1 MNRTSFQDYA
11 KDGRMTGN
19 GSKGLWRMMGSIFQG
34 RLLPCFSLKMNS
46 RCWGRSDRYTWFLS
60 PVVLVV
66 FLFLLG
72 SGYSGWAMNSISKGD
87 LILDG
92 IRGDSTSILIGILVK
107 NKEVCMAKVQ
117 DKKQM
122 LLPFEYKERVKE
134 LMRQHDEIGRDLNN
148 VVDQGPESACGEN
161 EEELCNEV
169 AAALKADL
177 RESGMSRDELLDK
190 VNAFLGRTEEGYKK
204 EACKK
209 PMTLNMLNN
218 YMSKPSEYPLPSH
231 FQYAF
236 NKIFGSFR
244 IQNTIV
250 GAMKAQVISGED
262 IRRLTLMKI
271 RELKDSVAVMEKMI

>member
-1 MNRTSFQDYA
+1 
-11 KDGRMTGN
+11 
-19 GSKGLWRMMGSIFQG
+19 
-34 RLLPCFSLKMNS
+34 
-46 RCWGRSDRYTWFLS
+46 
-60 PVVLVV
+60 
-66 FLFLLG
+66 
-72 SGYSGWAMNSISKGD
+72 MNSISKSEG
-87 LILDG
+87 ILDG

-107 NKEVCMAKVQ
+107 NKEDYMAKGQ
-117 DKKQM
+117 DKRQM

-134 LMRQHDEIGRDLNN
+134 LMHQHDEIGRALND

-169 AAALKADL
+169 AAALKSDL
-177 RESGMSRDELLDK
+177 RDSGMSREELLDK
-190 VNAFLGRTEEGYKK
+190 LNAFLGRTEDGYKK
-204 EACKK
+204 NKGKK
-209 PMTLNMLNN
+209 PLTINMLNN
-218 YMSKPSEYPLPSH
+218 YMSKPSTYPLPSH

>member
-11 KDGRMTGN
+11 KDGHMTGN
-19 GSKGLWRMMGSIFQG
+19 GSKGLLRMMGSIFQG
-34 RLLPCFSLKMNS
+34 RLLPCFSLKMDS
-46 RCWGRSDRYTWFLS
+46 RCWGRSDRCTWFLS

-72 SGYSGWAMNSISKGD
+72 SEYAGWAMNSISKGD
-87 LILDG
+87 VILDG

-107 NKEVCMAKVQ
+107 NKEVYMPKAQ
-117 DKKQM
+117 DKRQM

-134 LMRQHDEIGRDLNN
+134 LMHQHDEIGRALND

-177 RESGMSRDELLDK
+177 RDSGMSRDQLLDK
-190 VNAFLGRTEEGYKK
+190 LNEFLGRTEDGYKQDK
-204 EACKK
+204 CKK
-209 PMTLNMLNN
+209 PMSLDMLNN
-218 YMSKPSEYPLPSH
+218 YMSKPIKYPLPSH